1 LVATLC
7 NNFSLPIGGM
17 LIAIFVGYVWRVDR
31 AVAELLAEHA
41 WFPAPR
47 LWGLL
52 IRYVSPV
59 GISII
64 LVISIVAVI
73 M

>member
-1 LVATLC
+1 
-7 NNFSLPIGGM
+7 M
-17 LIAIFVGYVWRVDR
+17 DR
-31 AVAELLAEHA
+31 AVAELLAENA

-59 GISII
+59 AIASILAGGI
-64 LVISIVAVI
+64 LAVI
-73 M
+73 L